1 MHELVF
7 NHANPASDRP
17 LDIKT
22 LRHQKEKARTQVL
35 SIIDRVGRVWENR
48 VVVLSRCCC
57 MGNDGNAGWTRPEDE
72 LHLKTVKLLED
83 TAIVLRWCT
92 SHEISLQVAWFG
104 SVTGLPLNGG
114 ACCTMLHCP
123 KPPRL
128 TPKNT
133 GPPGFEQDA
142 RTTALCLLQQEP
154 TCSLLQAQLQAGAC
168 IL

>member
-57 MGNDGNAGWTRPEDE
+57 MGADGNAGWTRPEDE

-92 SHEISLQVAWFG
+92 SHEIYLQVAWFG

-114 ACCTMLHCP
+114 ACCT
-123 KPPRL
+123 
-128 TPKNT
+128 
-133 GPPGFEQDA
+133 
-142 RTTALCLLQQEP
+142 ALNHPASLQR
-154 TCSLLQAQLQAGAC
+154 
-168 IL
+168 ILGHWV